1 MSSTFG
7 RTGAVVAA
15 ASDYDASQVDNDSGV
30 AGSTVADAL
39 DALDT
44 GLASSSEAG
53 NVYMAVAV
61 ADLSQTISDPP
72 TQTEVQD
79 ISTKIDDL
87 LAKLRT
93 AGSLSS

>member
-1 MSSTFG
+1 M
-7 RTGAVVAA
+7 AA